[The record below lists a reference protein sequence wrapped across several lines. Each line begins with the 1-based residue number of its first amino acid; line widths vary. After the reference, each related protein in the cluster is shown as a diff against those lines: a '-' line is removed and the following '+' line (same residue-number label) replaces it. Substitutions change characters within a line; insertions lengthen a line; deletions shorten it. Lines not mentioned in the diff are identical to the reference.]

1 MYNSSRIKVKTLK
14 DSEVIIHGRDGYINS
29 NRFYQAHI
37 RINNLKKFWKLIWV
51 RE

>member
-29 NRFYQAHI
+29 IDLSTHI